1 MTDFNPSDHDLAKLA
16 AALGAPARV
25 HLLRVLIRKGPRSV
39 KELVSEVP
47 LAQATVSQHL
57 GTLREAGLITGR
69 KEGSLTIYAVDV
81 PTLRRLGSM
90 VGSLALIAGPG
101 EGRR

>member
-1 MTDFNPSDHDLAKLA
+1 MADLNPTDHDLATLA
-16 AALGAPARV
+16 SALGAPARV

-39 KELVSEVP
+39 KELVAELP

-57 GTLREAGLITGR
+57 ATLREAGLITGR
-69 KEGSLTIYAVDV
+69 KDGAATLYAVDV

-90 VGSLALIAGPG
+90 IGSLAISAQAAPG
-101 EGRR
+101 R